1 MNGRTGVPR
10 VISTLIIASLLLFC
24 GYNIYQSTYHFNGI
38 TGTTRK
44 NGSGC
49 VCHDSTATPSVAV
62 WIAGPE
68 TLAAGAEGIYSLFVA
83 RDTAVAAGFNV
94 ATEFGSLEVVDSSET
109 YWYEDELTHA
119 QPKLAGGSDTIS
131 WQFRY
136 RPPHSSNALV
146 DTIFSAANVV
156 NLDTNATDADTW
168 NFGDNFLVQIV
179 GSTSVNDPARSR
191 NETAPAKLQLF
202 QNYPNPFNPVT
213 RFEFIIHQSSFVNLS
228 VYDLLGREVAILVNE
243 KKSPGTYEVTW
254 DASGQPSGIYFY
266 RLSTPD
272 YVQTRKLVLLR

>member
-1 MNGRTGVPR
+1 MRSAFMT
-10 VISTLIIASLLLFC
+10 ASLLLFC
-24 GYNIYQSTYHFNGI
+24 GYNIYHATYHFNGI
-38 TGTTRK
+38 TGATKK

-49 VCHDSTATPSVAV
+49 YCHDSTATLSVAV

-68 TLAAGAEGIYSLFVA
+68 TLAAGGEGIYSLFVA
-83 RDTAVAAGFNV
+83 RDTSVAAGFNV
-94 ATEFGSLEVVDSSET
+94 ATEFGVLGVVDSSET
-109 YWYEDELTHA
+109 YWYEDELTHV
-119 QPKLAGGSDTIS
+119 QPKLAGGSNTIS

-136 RPPHSSNALV
+136 RAPDSSNGLV
-146 DTIFSAANVV
+146 DTIFSVANVV

-168 NFGDNFLVQIV
+168 NFGDNFLVQVV
-179 GSTSVNDPARSR
+179 GTTDVNDPARTG
-191 NETAPAKLQLF
+191 NETTPVKFQLF

-213 RFEFIIHQSSFVNLS
+213 TFEFVIRQSSFVDLS
-228 VYDLLGREVAILVNE
+228 VYDLLGREVATLVDE